1 MDGNSVILIVLALSL
16 SASVVALF
24 VCAVRLRQ
32 ERKKTSIFYGI
43 SKGLEEDSW
52 RQRNGM
58 EARNGMSRESG
69 YRFQDIAEGLA
80 ECCGMT
86 RSLLRK
92 GLDDPEFLALAERLQ
107 SLSEEVEHLKT
118 IHHETHTI

>member
-32 ERKKTSIFYGI
+32 ERKKTSIFYCI

-58 EARNGMSRESG
+58 EALNGMSRESG
-69 YRFQDIAEGLA
+69 YSFQDIAEGLA

-92 GLDDPEFLALAERLQ
+92 GLDDPEFLVLAERLQ

>member
-1 MDGNSVILIVLALSL
+1 MDGNSIILIVLALSL

-52 RQRNGM
+52 RQRNGV
-58 EARNGMSRESG
+58 EARNGMSREAG
-69 YRFQDIAEGLA
+69 WRLPDIEEGLA
-80 ECCGMT
+80 ECCSMT

>member
-1 MDGNSVILIVLALSL
+1 MDVPFIFIVFALL
-16 SASVVALF
+16 LPVTIIALF
-24 VCAVRLRQ
+24 ICAVRLRQ

-52 RQRNGM
+52 RRRNGV
-58 EARNGMSRESG
+58 ETRNDIGKESG
-69 YRFQDIAEGLA
+69 CISPDIAEGLA
-80 ECCGMT
+80 ECCGMS

-107 SLSEEVEHLKT
+107 SLSEEVEHYFPRL
-118 IHHETHTI
+118 

>member
-1 MDGNSVILIVLALSL
+1 MDAPFIFIVFALL
-16 SASVVALF
+16 LPVTIIALF

-52 RQRNGM
+52 RRRNGV

-69 YRFQDIAEGLA
+69 CSSPDIAEGLA

>member
-1 MDGNSVILIVLALSL
+1 MDGNSIILIVLALSL
-16 SASVVALF
+16 SASVVVLF

-69 YRFQDIAEGLA
+69 YSFQDIAEGLA

>member
-1 MDGNSVILIVLALSL
+1 MDAPFIFIVFALL
-16 SASVVALF
+16 LPVTIIALF

-69 YRFQDIAEGLA
+69 CSFQDIAEGLA
-80 ECCGMT
+80 ECCGMS

-92 GLDDPEFLALAERLQ
+92 GLDDPEFLVLAERLQ

-118 IHHETHTI
+118 IHHEAHTI

>member
-92 GLDDPEFLALAERLQ
+92 GLDDPEFLVLAERLQ

>member
-1 MDGNSVILIVLALSL
+1 MDVPFIFIVFALL
-16 SASVVALF
+16 LPVTIIALF
-24 VCAVRLRQ
+24 ICAVRLRQ

-52 RQRNGM
+52 RRRNGV
-58 EARNGMSRESG
+58 ETRNDIGKESG
-69 YRFQDIAEGLA
+69 CISLDIAEGLA
-80 ECCGMT
+80 ECCGMS

-92 GLDDPEFLALAERLQ
+92 GLDDPEFLVLAERLQ

>member
-58 EARNGMSRESG
+58 EALNGMSRESG
-69 YRFQDIAEGLA
+69 CSSPDIAEGLA

-92 GLDDPEFLALAERLQ
+92 GLDDPEFLVLAERLQ

-118 IHHETHTI
+118 IHHETYTI

>member
-1 MDGNSVILIVLALSL
+1 MDGNSIILIVLALSL

-69 YRFQDIAEGLA
+69 CSFQDIAEGLA
-80 ECCGMT
+80 ECCGMS

-92 GLDDPEFLALAERLQ
+92 GLDDPEFLVLAERLQ
-107 SLSEEVEHLKT
+107 SLSEEAEHLKT

>member
-1 MDGNSVILIVLALSL
+1 MDGNSIILIVLALSL
-16 SASVVALF
+16 SASVVVLF

-52 RQRNGM
+52 RRRNGV
-58 EARNGMSRESG
+58 ETRNDIGKESG
-69 YRFQDIAEGLA
+69 CISPDIAEGLA
-80 ECCGMT
+80 ECCSMT

-92 GLDDPEFLALAERLQ
+92 GLDDPEFLVLAERLQ

>member
-1 MDGNSVILIVLALSL
+1 MDGNSIILIVLALSL

-24 VCAVRLRQ
+24 VCTVRLRQ

-69 YRFQDIAEGLA
+69 YSFQDIAEGLA
-80 ECCGMT
+80 ECCSMT

>member
-43 SKGLEEDSW
+43 SKGLEEDYW

-58 EARNGMSRESG
+58 EALNGMSRESG
-69 YRFQDIAEGLA
+69 YSFQDIAEGLA

-92 GLDDPEFLALAERLQ
+92 GLDDPEFLVLAERLQ